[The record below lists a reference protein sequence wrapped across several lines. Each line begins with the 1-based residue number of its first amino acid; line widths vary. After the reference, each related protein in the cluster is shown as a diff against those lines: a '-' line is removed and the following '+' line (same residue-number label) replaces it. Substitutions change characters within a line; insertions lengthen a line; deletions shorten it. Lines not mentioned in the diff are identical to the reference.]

1 MKKIKEC
8 IKMKLNLI
16 STAIAAALLSVSVTA
31 TADDGMFSKQS
42 EMTQMLLNYDANGDG
57 IISRDELLAAKTD
70 EFNNADTDTDG
81 YLSWEE
87 FQALAASKEA
97 DRLDTAFTLIDADA
111 SGDVTVDEFS
121 AMFTNKSAYETET
134 VFAWVAGDDA
144 VLSAEEFVA
153 MHPENASKGIW
164 RFVGM
169 DDDEDGQLSVDEYTD
184 MPAERPSRP
193 ERGEKRGGKR
203 GH

>member
-1 MKKIKEC
+1 
-8 IKMKLNLI
+8 
-16 STAIAAALLSVSVTA
+16 
-31 TADDGMFSKQS
+31 
-42 EMTQMLLNYDANGDG
+42 MTQMLLNYDTDGDG

-97 DRLDTAFTLIDADA
+97 DRLDTAFTLMDADA

-121 AMFTNKSAYETET
+121 AMFANKSAYEAET

-153 MHPENASKGIW
+153 MHPEKSTKGMW

-169 DDDEDGQLSVDEYTD
+169 DDDQDGQLSVDEYTD
-184 MPAERPSRP
+184 MPKRPARSKKAR
-193 ERGEKRGGKR
+193 RGENGDVQRGGQR
-203 GH
+203 GR